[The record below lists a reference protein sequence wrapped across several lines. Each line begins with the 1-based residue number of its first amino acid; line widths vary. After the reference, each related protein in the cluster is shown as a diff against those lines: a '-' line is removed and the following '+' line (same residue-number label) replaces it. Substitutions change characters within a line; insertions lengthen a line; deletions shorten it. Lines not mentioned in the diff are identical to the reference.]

1 MEVVILDI
9 RQEQPTDYDAV
20 YQVVKEAFAD
30 AGHTDGDEQNYLF
43 VYCLNIKIEGL
54 DSPW

>member
-9 RQEQPTDYDAV
+9 RQEQPTDCDAV

-30 AGHTDGDEQNYLF
+30 AGIDMEQK
-43 VYCLNIKIEGL
+43 CMK
-54 DSPW
+54 S